1 MSEKTKNG
9 FLLTVILLVG
19 FLIYTMC
26 VMHVDAKPMGLDGT
40 KIGFASLNV
49 PIHQFLGFNKVFY
62 YLSKGIG
69 VITFVVAGFFAA
81 LTVIEMVIRKGIFK
95 ADQSLY
101 ALCVIYVL
109 VIIAYVL
116 FDKIAINFRPIDMGE
131 GLEPSYPSTHTMLA
145 VVVFVTGAIQLK
157 YRLDE
162 SVIKKTVIIVLYA
175 LNGLMIL
182 FRMLSGV
189 HWFTDILGGVIIGVV
204 FISLYINMLSFIN
217 DKKVTDMSE

>member
-26 VMHVDAKPMGLDGT
+26 VMYVDAKPMGLDGT

-49 PIHQFLGFNKVFY
+49 PIHQFLGFNKAFY

-69 VITFVVAGFFAA
+69 VITFIVAGFFAA
-81 LTVIEMVIRKGIFK
+81 LTVIEMFIRKGIFK

-116 FDKIAINFRPIDMGE
+116 FDKLAINFRPIDMGE

-162 SVIKKTVIIVLYA
+162 SVIKRTVIIVLYA

-189 HWFTDILGGVIIGVV
+189 HWFTDILGGVIIGAV